1 MIYRN
6 KDMRKKVVLTAIHY
20 KGIDQVKKE
29 IKYLADGC
37 LCSEGYIRS
46 IIKSVEK
53 GQVIIKGA

>member
-1 MIYRN
+1 MI
-6 KDMRKKVVLTAIHY
+6 KKVVLTAIHY